1 MSVKTVMIFGTF
13 DIVHHG
19 HLNLFKQA
27 RKYGDKLVAVVAR
40 DARVKNI
47 KSRESVYSEKERK
60 YFLEQIRLVDKVVL
74 GDTKDVYKRIKE
86 IKPDVIVLG
95 YDQMHFIDKLEEKI
109 QILGIKTK
117 VIRAKPYRAENLKT
131 GKIRKVLENKM

>member
-1 MSVKTVMIFGTF
+1 MKTVMILGTF

-27 RKYGDKLVAVVAR
+27 RKYGDRLVAVVAR

-47 KSRESVYSEKERK
+47 KSRESLYTEKERK

-74 GDTKDVYKRIKE
+74 GDTKDVYKRIRE

-95 YDQMHFIDKLEEKI
+95 YDQMHFTDKLSEKI
-109 QILGIKTK
+109 KEFRLKTRI
-117 VIRAKPYRAENLKT
+117 VRARAYKSDTQKT
-131 GKIRKVLENKM
+131 GKIRKILENKI

>member
-13 DIVHHG
+13 DILHQG

-27 RKYGDKLVAVVAR
+27 RKYGDRLVAVVAR

-47 KSRESVYSEKERK
+47 KSRESLYTEKERK

-74 GDTKDVYKRIKE
+74 GDTKDVYKRIRE

-95 YDQMHFIDKLEEKI
+95 YDQMHFTDKLSEKI
-109 QILGIKTK
+109 KEFRLKTRI
-117 VIRAKPYRAENLKT
+117 VRARAYKSDTQKT
-131 GKIRKVLENKM
+131 GKIRKILENKI